1 MDTLF
6 TDEEMRGH
14 LFIKSAKSKSS
25 REALPQD
32 RVKKLIGKV
41 LNFTNLIVILYLTYA
56 AMVAAK
62 FGKEKTRQSF
72 ESIKLKCNQK
82 CRDKEKVG
90 GDLDD
95 GILDAALEL

>member
-41 LNFTNLIVILYLTYA
+41 LNFTNLIVILYLTCSNGSSQ
-56 AMVAAK
+56 VWQGKDTPK
-62 FGKEKTRQSF
+62 F
-72 ESIKLKCNQK
+72 
-82 CRDKEKVG
+82 
-90 GDLDD
+90 
-95 GILDAALEL
+95 